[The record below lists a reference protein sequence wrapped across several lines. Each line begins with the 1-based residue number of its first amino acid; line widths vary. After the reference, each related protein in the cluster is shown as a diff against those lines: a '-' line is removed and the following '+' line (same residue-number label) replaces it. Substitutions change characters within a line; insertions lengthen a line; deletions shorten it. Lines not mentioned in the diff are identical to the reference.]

1 MAANRNQLVNYVNSK
16 LGLPYVYGGA
26 SDAGWDCSALMQS
39 AYAQQGIQI
48 PRVAQDQYTMSTKVS
63 VDQLQ
68 PGDFVFF
75 SDTGS
80 TNNVTHVGM
89 YIGDGKYTHAANS
102 RDGVITSTLN
112 TNGSYFVG
120 AGNFGATGGGVG
132 PGGYL
137 KGYGALAGGGMPG
150 TAVLPEQSAGQA
162 ATQYAGSA
170 ALGYEAVS
178 FKDRIMSIVGLV
190 VKALTIVLVFALA
203 AIFFTKAFD
212 IKIGGVPNA

>member
-1 MAANRNQLVNYVNSK
+1 MAANRNNLVNFVNSK
-16 LGLPYVYGGA
+16 LGMSYVWGGTT
-26 SDAGWDCSALMQS
+26 DAGYDCSGLVQA
-39 AYAQQGIQI
+39 AYKNQGVEI
-48 PRVAQDQYTMSTKVS
+48 PRVAQDQYTMSTKIDPS
-63 VDQLQ
+63 QLQ
-68 PGDFVFF
+68 PGDLVFF

-89 YIGDGKYTHAANS
+89 YIGGGKYTHAANS
-102 RDGVITSTLN
+102 KDGIITSTLN

-120 AGNFGATGGGVG
+120 AGSYGATGGGVG

-137 KGYGALAGGGMPG
+137 SGYGALAGGGMAG
-150 TAVLPEQSAGQA
+150 TAVLPEQAAGQA

-178 FKDRIMSIVGLV
+178 FKDRIMGIVGVV
-190 VKALTIVLVFALA
+190 VKALTIALVFALA